1 MLSASYFSS
10 PLSQGEALAFLT
22 ADSRKRNKRKRSEQ
36 DSPDDDAHS
45 DPLDLVNRSRASKAQ
60 LQAEFGRDD
69 GEAYFTAGITSPEEL
84 PGGDFPH
91 SEGQIIDLDSTFR
104 RAKSDLT
111 AAKLR
116 SSGYIKRSSTA
127 AGSSG
132 PKVKSSL
139 HIQHLTV
146 LNTIMHR
153 CVLEGDFVRAGRA
166 FGMIL
171 RARVNGHPNNI
182 RAQGRWGIGGEILLR
197 QDAQLARLK
206 NRALDSNREPDNS
219 QDEEQQ
225 HHVSVIDAAFTKA
238 GFEKARNYYETL
250 ILIYPYRRVAPQAL
264 SSLHFHVIMFGLWI
278 FQTQEQYVSHSSTCS
293 ADIDEE
299 STENEGLDSDREFS
313 SSPER
318 ILDQQKASH
327 DLVLQQAGIIGDRL
341 DELLL
346 SPPYSDDRNL
356 WKLRGMVALWAGD
369 LCVRG
374 MPRFSGLESNR
385 EGHSDSEN
393 GNDGPGGALEAILEH
408 RKSMKAKQ
416 AHIEVANKAFKTAE
430 ILAGTKIDTTPQLF
444 SATDP

>member
-1 MLSASYFSS
+1 MPSASYFSP
-10 PLSQGEALAFLT
+10 PLPQGEALALLT
-22 ADSRKRNKRKRSEQ
+22 ADGRKRNKRKRSER

-45 DPLDLVNRSRASKAQ
+45 DSLDLVNQGRAPKAQ

-69 GEAYFTAGITSPEEL
+69 GEAYFTAGIKSPEEL

-91 SEGQIIDLDSTFR
+91 SEGPIIDLDSTFR

-116 SSGYIKRSSTA
+116 SSGYTKRSNTA

-139 HIQHLTV
+139 HIQHLAV
-146 LNTIMHR
+146 LNTIMHK

-171 RARVNGHPNNI
+171 RARVNGQPNDI

-197 QDAQLARLK
+197 LDAQLASLK
-206 NRALDSNREPDNS
+206 SGALESNREPDNS

-225 HHVSVIDAAFTKA
+225 HVGVTDAAFTKE

-250 ILIYPYRRVAPQAL
+250 ILSYPYRRAAPQAL
-264 SSLHFHVIMFGLWI
+264 SSLHFYVIMFSLWI
-278 FQTQEQYVSHSSTCS
+278 FQTQEQYMSQLSTCL
-293 ADIDEE
+293 ANIDEE
-299 STENEGLDSDREFS
+299 SIENEGLESDSEFS
-313 SSPER
+313 SSPKR
-318 ILDQQKASH
+318 ILDLQKASRNS
-327 DLVLQQAGIIGDRL
+327 VLQQAGMIGDRL

-369 LCVRG
+369 LCVRK
-374 MPRFSGLESNR
+374 MPTFSGLESDK

-393 GNDGPGGALEAILEH
+393 GSEGPGGALEAILEH
-408 RKSMKAKQ
+408 RKSMEAKQ
-416 AHIEVANKAFKTAE
+416 AHIEVANKAFKTVE
-430 ILAGTKIDTTPQLF
+430 TLAGTKMDTTPQLF